1 MSIQNND
8 IPVSSKYKLLTD
20 APSNVP
26 LTIAEPNIISGIRI
40 GKDSREMTVCACL
53 AISPNEEKKIKAPET
68 NKLQIA
74 KLVPIAIAEAP
85 GRP

>member
-1 MSIQNND
+1 MQNND
-8 IPVSSKYKLLTD
+8 IPVSNKYKLLTD

-40 GKDSREMTVCACL
+40 GKDSRHMTVCACL
-53 AISPNEEKKIKAPET
+53 AISPNEEKKIKAPEI
-68 NKLQIA
+68 NKLPIA
-74 KLVPIAIAEAP
+74 RLVLIAIAEVF